1 MSERERN
8 LPSNDRQEG
17 NDEGKKRGK
26 EVVLE
31 KEEVDEGGDVQC
43 TVVSSGNRTS
53 KTTTIPTSISSSTSL
68 QKESAVNLDVLS
80 GNNNKETEE
89 ESIQREFLSSFGQ
102 FGPTTKATTITDEA
116 TTKRSTAC
124 SITTVLSPPTT
135 SNTLLEGFTEGVSQL
150 NLQVPSLKNIRGS
163 QEWKGPL
170 LTESYFEEEADVI
183 LNCQALSLK
192 VLGRMKSFS
201 TSDITDNF
209 LLSDWKDKTICC
221 PHRLPLR
228 TSVSEI
234 VLSGESALLSHLES
248 QTNRR
253 LTSRSCSTWVA
264 VGDQPT
270 TAQLY
275 SSNSQ
280 LHSPALLETP
290 VTPGGGVS
298 IAESIIGSTAAT
310 AAPSSAL
317 ISPIGFVRS
326 VNKKVREMYI
336 RKRIVSTYR
345 ALERLSKSQ
354 FDLTSFKAPKST
366 RIERLASSPSTLSI
380 TTFTRRLTSPPASP
394 REEHAAKLLSV
405 PLTEKHVTSDTT
417 RDVNTAPR
425 LILNWDKIG
434 QDISSLTV
442 RDIEQQK
449 GKPLSKYDR
458 NMMIFNWLQELDE
471 AGSLTEQL
479 ATVS

>member
-8 LPSNDRQEG
+8 LPSKEEDDD
-17 NDEGKKRGK
+17 DEKKRGK

-31 KEEVDEGGDVQC
+31 KEEDE
-43 TVVSSGNRTS
+43 VSSGNVRT
-53 KTTTIPTSISSSTSL
+53 KTSTSTAIVASISSPSSPPE
-68 QKESAVNLDVLS
+68 KSPEKDSSVNLDVLS
-80 GNNNKETEE
+80 RNNNKTTDK
-89 ESIQREFLSSFGQ
+89 SSNGIPNQRESSSSSGQ
-102 FGPTTKATTITDEA
+102 FGPTN
-116 TTKRSTAC
+116 RSTLC
-124 SITTVLSPPTT
+124 TVTTVLSPPTT
-135 SNTLLEGFTEGVSQL
+135 KTTTSSSQL
-150 NLQVPSLKNIRGS
+150 EEETEVNLLTLQVPSF
-163 QEWKGPL
+163 KGKRVSIGDSKSPL
-170 LTESYFEEEADVI
+170 LTEAYFEEEVDVI

-192 VLGRMKSFS
+192 VWGRMKSFS
-201 TSDITDNF
+201 TSDITDHF
-209 LLSDWKDKTICC
+209 LLNDFKNKT
-221 PHRLPLR
+221 LR
-228 TSVSEI
+228 TCVSEV

-248 QTNRR
+248 QINRR
-253 LTSRSCSTWVA
+253 LDLSSRSCSTWVA

-270 TAQLY
+270 SSAQVF

-280 LHSPALLETP
+280 LQSPQNLETP

-310 AAPSSAL
+310 AAPSSAF
-317 ISPIGFVRS
+317 ISPIGLVRS

-354 FDLTSFKAPKST
+354 FDLTAIKPAKST
-366 RIERLASSPSTLSI
+366 GIERLTSSPSTLSI
-380 TTFTRRLTSPPASP
+380 TTFTRRLSSPPASP
-394 REEHAAKLLSV
+394 REEHAAKLLTV
-405 PLTEKHVTSDTT
+405 PSSRRHVETTSDAERATSSK
-417 RDVNTAPR
+417 
-425 LILNWDKIG
+425 LILDWDKLH

-471 AGSLTEQL
+471 PGSLTEQL